1 MRHIFFLSVL
11 MAALLPSQ
19 LSGSL
24 ITLTVEPAAGLS
36 NLAPGDTSGWGFHVV
51 DTGGYVVLTA
61 SIFLP
66 DSPFGNY
73 TDYVSLPQNFYLLT
87 PFATLDVPFDQTNQ
101 QGLGEFFALPSDV
114 SGEIDGTII
123 LVYDLYSSDPNI
135 DPTLLGGGLT
145 ASADVAIQVVA
156 ADSGPA
162 DGAAPEPATGL
173 VAGIVLLAFAGV
185 RRFRF
190 LS

>member
-1 MRHIFFLSVL
+1 
-11 MAALLPSQ
+11 MAALLPSH
-19 LSGSL
+19 LRGSL
-24 ITLTVEPAAGLS
+24 ITLAVEPAAGLN

-73 TDYVSLPQNFYLLT
+73 NDYVSLPQNFYLLT

-123 LVYDLYSSDPNI
+123 LIYDLYSSDPTV
-135 DPTLLGGGLT
+135 DPTLIEGGLT
-145 ASADVAIQVVA
+145 VSADVAVQVVS
-156 ADSGPA
+156 ADDS
-162 DGAAPEPATGL
+162 APEPATRL
-173 VAGIVLLAFAGV
+173 LAGIVLLAFAGF
-185 RRFRF
+185 RRFRR
-190 LS
+190 